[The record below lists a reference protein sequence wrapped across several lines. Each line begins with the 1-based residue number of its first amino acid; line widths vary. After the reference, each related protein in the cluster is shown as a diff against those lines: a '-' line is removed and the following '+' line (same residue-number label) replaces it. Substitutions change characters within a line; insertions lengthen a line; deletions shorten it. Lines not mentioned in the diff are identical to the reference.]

1 MEFFSFQNHKYPM
14 SDSTSKRNVSHPNRC
29 LNWKCFSAEN
39 VERKKQIFTLHFL
52 PFLTKVYRHNFCSLH
67 TEWHGK
73 FSRQNY
79 FPLAS
84 TNIRKIQL
92 FCDLC
97 NCQVITLKYSFSAV
111 AGKTPEWCYEW
122 TEEIRETRLVAE
134 RAKIQV
140 EVEEVC
146 SELNT
151 QGRNFLSLAFVEFFR
166 EGEISQ
172 TLDLCSNV
180 NVYQNICSNFSDNIT
195 FLSHKTLL
203 WF

>member
-1 MEFFSFQNHKYPM
+1 M

-29 LNWKCFSAEN
+29 LNWKCFP
-39 VERKKQIFTLHFL
+39 RKTLKRRSKFSLYIFCLFWRKFIDITSVHFTLNDMGNFL
-52 PFLTKVYRHNFCSLH
+52 LKT
-67 TEWHGK
+67 
-73 FSRQNY
+73 

-84 TNIRKIQL
+84 TNIREIQL

-122 TEEIRETRLVAE
+122 TGEIRETRLVAE

-151 QGRNFLSLAFVEFFR
+151 QRRNFLSLAFVEFFR
-166 EGEISQ
+166 EGEIH
-172 TLDLCSNV
+172 N
-180 NVYQNICSNFSDNIT
+180 
-195 FLSHKTLL
+195 LSIYAQILMFTKIYAQISPTT
-203 WF
+203 